1 LYLLRS
7 FLIVILALGTRIKEK
22 RKNVWCTGNEK
33 RDVLVREKGV
43 LGSENDNY
51 LGTRFES

>member
-1 LYLLRS
+1 MCGAQEMR
-7 FLIVILALGTRIKEK
+7 RE
-22 RKNVWCTGNEK
+22 

-51 LGTRFES
+51 LGTKFES

>member
-51 LGTRFES
+51 LGTKFES